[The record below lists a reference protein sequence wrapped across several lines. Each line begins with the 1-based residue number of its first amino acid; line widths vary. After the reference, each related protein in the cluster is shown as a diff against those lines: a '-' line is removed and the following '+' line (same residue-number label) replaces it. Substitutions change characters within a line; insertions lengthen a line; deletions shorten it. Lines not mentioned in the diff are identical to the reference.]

1 MLLLFTGCQS
11 WSIFFAAACFCSA
24 FRIVS
29 VTIKSISSLGN
40 EQKKIKATSPFR
52 EYIRRPPPPHVFFKS
67 CHVYFTEI
75 AGPNAFFF
83 FRGTATFTLTVAR
96 FLGKDLWTS
105 SLSQKAKLLSLV
117 AAECGDT
124 HECHCCL
131 QAASPCQFFSP
142 LPAFVQHFE

>member
-1 MLLLFTGCQS
+1 MSLLFTGCPS
-11 WSIFFAAACFCSA
+11 LSIFFAAACFCSA

-29 VTIKSISSLGN
+29 ATIKSISSLGN

-52 EYIRRPPPPHVFFKS
+52 EYIRRPHVFFKS
-67 CHVYFTEI
+67 RRVYFTEI

-83 FRGTATFTLTVAR
+83 FRGIATFTLTVAR

-124 HECHCCL
+124 HECCCCL